1 MNGRW
6 FSMGWYVMTARY
18 KLIHLRLHRYAV
30 WEWLRQL
37 RLEILVKLAFD
48 RKAGNDNCNDI
59 IF

>member
-1 MNGRW
+1 
-6 FSMGWYVMTARY
+6 MTARY